1 MKLQKDE
8 LLEKIKKL
16 NKEKP
21 LKEGKDIQ
29 RVLAPADADAVEQH
43 EEALKAN
50 KERLD
55 PRNYEKDVKDLI
67 KDTASEESRYRHF
80 DVVDRKDL
88 AKKIN
93 EAKEKKIPFKVAR
106 SVKEGFRYD
115 FSLLKEE
122 FIKKDAG
129 DPEVNK
135 NAFNKA
141 TDIDAL
147 SPSTGLGEDFE
158 EANGYVQISASR
170 DNYAAKEC
178 FASTFTV
185 GELIDYLSSEFS
197 EDAPIVLSFD
207 HGHTYGCVDDRMFE
221 FIEDESLEE
230 CDKKLIK
237 EDLSEELKVYTSSL
251 DNFHPS
257 KEAEELWDE
266 IKEANKLED
275 LEYALET
282 LYPDGISDEAL
293 DDMLVHEAD
302 WIRDLISLP
311 IVDEESE
318 EVEEEPL
325 DEFDTEEE
333 SEPVESEEDTVDD
346 TEPIDYEESEE
357 TSELEDTS
365 EEDKPEEEVEEGLT
379 LGSKSNGMSSKMA
392 KLKHLLMGESVETLN
407 QSEEEIDNSID
418 ISPKK
423 ELKEEVEEEKS
434 SEEKQPGVE
443 EDIKQLSEL
452 AEGFVRSQFKQND
465 GVAEQS
471 AETEVKE
478 AIKSSEDDD
487 EIVAVDDSM
496 IEDMLGVSKEEKK

>member
-8 LLEKIKKL
+8 LLERIKKL

-21 LKEGKDIQ
+21 LKENKEIQ

-55 PRNYEKDVKDLI
+55 PKNYEKDVKDLI

-135 NAFNKA
+135 DAFNKA
-141 TDIDAL
+141 TDVDA
-147 SPSTGLGEDFE
+147 SSASTGLGEDFE
-158 EANGYVQISASR
+158 ESNGYVQIRASR
-170 DNYAAKEC
+170 DNYSAKEC
-178 FASTFTV
+178 FANTFTV

-207 HGHTYGCVDDRMFE
+207 RGYTYGCVNGGMFD
-221 FIEDESLEE
+221 FIEDEPLEE

-282 LYPDGISDEAL
+282 LYPEGISDEAL

-302 WIRDLISLP
+302 WLRDLISLP
-311 IVDEESE
+311 IADEESE
-318 EVEEEPL
+318 EVEEEPI
-325 DEFDTEEE
+325 DEFDAEEE
-333 SEPVESEEDTVDD
+333 IEPVESEEDTIDD
-346 TEPIDYEESEE
+346 IEPVDYEEVEE
-357 TSELEDTS
+357 APEIEDEPIES
-365 EEDKPEEEVEEGLT
+365 EEEVEESLE
-379 LGSKSNGMSSKMA
+379 LESKSNGASPKLT
-392 KLKHLLMGESVETLN
+392 KLKHLLMGESVETSN
-407 QSEEEIDNSID
+407 QPEEEVDNTVDVSL
-418 ISPKK
+418 KK
-423 ELKEEVEEEKS
+423 ELKEEVEEES
-434 SEEKQPGVE
+434 SDEEKQP
-443 EDIKQLSEL
+443 EDKRDDDQLSKL
-452 AEGFVRSQFKQND
+452 AEGFLNSQFKQND
-465 GVAEQS
+465 DADEQS

-496 IEDMLGVSKEEKK
+496 VEDMLGMPKEEKK

>member
-1 MKLQKDE
+1 MKFQKDE

-21 LKEGKDIQ
+21 LKEGKEIQ

-55 PRNYEKDVKDLI
+55 PKNYEKDVKDLI
-67 KDTASEESRYRHF
+67 EDTASEESRYRHF

-129 DPEVNK
+129 GPEVNK
-135 NAFNKA
+135 DAFNKA
-141 TDIDAL
+141 TDIDAS

-158 EANGYVQISASR
+158 GSKGYVQISTSR
-170 DNYAAKEC
+170 DNYSAKEC
-178 FASTFTV
+178 LASTFTV
-185 GELIDYLSSEFS
+185 GELIDYLSSEFP

-207 HGHTYGCVDDRMFE
+207 RGYTYGCVDDHMFE

-230 CDKKLIK
+230 CNKKLIK
-237 EDLSEELKVYTSSL
+237 GDLSEELKIYTSSL
-251 DNFHPS
+251 DTFHPS

-293 DDMLVHEAD
+293 DDMLIHEED

-311 IVDEESE
+311 IADEESE
-318 EVEEEPL
+318 EDEEEPI
-325 DEFDTEEE
+325 DEFDAEEE
-333 SEPVESEEDTVDD
+333 IEPVESEEDTVDD
-346 TEPIDYEESEE
+346 IEPVDYEEVEE
-357 TSELEDTS
+357 TPE
-365 EEDKPEEEVEEGLT
+365 EEDAPEEEVEEGLT
-379 LGSKSNGMSSKMA
+379 LESKSNGMSPKMA
-392 KLKHLLMGESVETLN
+392 KLKHLLMGESVETAN
-407 QSEEEIDNSID
+407 QSEEEIDDSID
-418 ISPKK
+418 VSPKK

-434 SEEKQPGVE
+434 NEEKQPEVE
-443 EDIKQLSEL
+443 EDDEQLSKL
-452 AEGFVRSQFKQND
+452 AEGFVNSQFKQND
-465 GVAEQS
+465 GTAEQS

-496 IEDMLGVSKEEKK
+496 VEDMLGMPKEEKK